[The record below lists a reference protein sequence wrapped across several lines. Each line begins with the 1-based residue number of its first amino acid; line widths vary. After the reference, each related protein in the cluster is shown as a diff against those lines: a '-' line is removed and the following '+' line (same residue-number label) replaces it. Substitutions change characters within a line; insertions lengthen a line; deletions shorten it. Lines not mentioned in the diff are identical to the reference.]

1 MLIASIYLYIFF
13 KSMLFIQYFGE
24 VEIVH
29 LTPGD
34 VGDIKGEDNHNKRDF
49 VMVYFEVD
57 LTWTL
62 S

>member
-1 MLIASIYLYIFF
+1 
-13 KSMLFIQYFGE
+13 MLFIQYFGE

-49 VMVYFEVD
+49 VMVYFEVVD